1 MLAGSTALVL
11 LALGAQQPTL
21 HDQAPRLRLTGDSA
35 DTPWTLDLR
44 LRTSRVALDDAP
56 PSVAQRSRRH
66 RETTPAATPAAAAQP
81 ATGAAPA
88 AAAPPAEPAAAP
100 PAEPAAPPAEPPAEA
115 ATPAEGASGEAASGE
130 APEQCDIDCE
140 TARESDR
147 HARYVFRQRGRVLR
161 THRAFGIAAW
171 STMLVTEAL
180 GTILLINQDTWFS
193 RGACQS
199 NPNAFGC
206 YQNSLITGMHLGFA
220 FATTTLYTTA
230 GVIAATAPDPE
241 GASEG
246 DDAAPRTLRR
256 HKWLAWVHGAGMV
269 LLPILGIVS
278 THPQIFGINDEAARA
293 DFTRATRSMHMI
305 IGYSTFAAL
314 TWAGILEL

>member
-1 MLAGSTALVL
+1 MLAGSTALVI

-21 HDQAPRLRLTGDSA
+21 HDQAPRLQGA
-35 DTPWTLDLR
+35 DGAWSLDLR
-44 LRTSRVALDDAP
+44 LRTSQLVLDEDLGAVAQRARRRHATPPADAP
-56 PSVAQRSRRH
+56 PAAP
-66 RETTPAATPAAAAQP
+66 PAATGAAAQP
-81 ATGAAPA
+81 AATPPAAATAEAGDEAPAAEAPA
-88 AAAPPAEPAAAP
+88 AAQPAAA
-100 PAEPAAPPAEPPAEA
+100 
-115 ATPAEGASGEAASGE
+115 EGEGGSGEAA
-130 APEQCDIDCE
+130 EQCDIDCE

-180 GTILLINQDTWFS
+180 GTVLAINQDTWFG

-199 NPNAFGC
+199 DPNAFGC

-220 FATTTLYTTA
+220 FASTALYTTA

-241 GASEG
+241 NAAEG
-246 DDAAPRTLRR
+246 DDPAPRTLRQ

-269 LLPILGIVS
+269 ILPILGIVS
-278 THPQIFGINDEAARA
+278 THPQIFGINDEETRA
-293 DFTRATRSMHMI
+293 DFTRATRSIHLI
-305 IGYSTFAAL
+305 TGYATFAAL